1 MKANAFKLVI
11 LAILISGCAYAP
23 SHDFL
28 IKNGFSLHRPVEGTT
43 LFDSYTLLNKDNIF
57 TKITYTPNLH
67 EWVIYAGI
75 NGFGM
80 SYVKVSIDSKK
91 EFNLLLQGFKHKH

>member
-1 MKANAFKLVI
+1 MRATAFKLMV

-23 SHDFL
+23 SHEL
-28 IKNGFSLHRPVEGTT
+28 LVKNRFTNNRPVWGTSI
-43 LFDSYTLLNKDNIF
+43 FDSYTLQCEDKVF